1 MEEKVFLFFYLVQ
14 ILELVF
20 FWLIEMEEKVFLFF
34 YLEQILELVFLDLV
48 QVLEMVFLDL
58 VQVLEMVF
66 LDSAEIFELVFFSI
80 PQSPMFPHFAA
91 MRSLQSSHVLHMLK
105 NRNHFC

>member
-1 MEEKVFLFFYLVQ
+1 MLAVE
-14 ILELVF
+14 LEVVF